1 MSIRFFRA
9 SLCAAAVVCGFAA
22 MPALA
27 GGKVKPA
34 KSLSSAD
41 KDFLSRAVLECMAEV
56 DLGKLAVQ
64 NGASAEVKQLGQKMA
79 DDHSKAED
87 DLKKL
92 AANKNYEL
100 PTFLGPAGQID
111 RMELQK
117 LTGDKFDREYI
128 DDTLKDHKKDLS
140 TFEREAEKGKDPDV
154 KALAS
159 KMLPR
164 LKQHLDLAEQA
175 EAKVDKGS

>member
-9 SLCAAAVVCGFAA
+9 ALFAAAVCCCAA
-22 MPALA
+22 LPMLA
-27 GGKVKPA
+27 GGKARPA
-34 KSLSSAD
+34 RSLSSTD
-41 KDFLSRAVLECMAEV
+41 KDFLSRATLECMAEV
-56 DLGKLAVQ
+56 DLGKLAAQ
-64 NGASAEVKQLGQKMA
+64 HGSSAEVKQLGQKMA

-87 DLKKL
+87 NLKKV
-92 AANKNYEL
+92 AAGKNFDL

-111 RMELQK
+111 RMELEK

-128 DDTLKDHKKDLS
+128 EDTLKDHKKDLS

-159 KMLPR
+159 KMLPA